1 MMSITKLEK
10 IEEGKYQLT
19 SLPCPT
25 CKQTLTLDVSSYAVF
40 QLNQGAGAMTVLPDV
55 SVDVRERFMSGF
67 CSPCWTATFGSDE
80 DDDE

>member
-10 IEEGKYQLT
+10 IEEGKYSLT

-25 CKQTLTLDVSSYAVF
+25 CKQTLSLEVSSYAVF
-40 QLNQGAGAMTVLPDV
+40 QLNQGAGATTVLPDV

-67 CSPCWTATFGSDE
+67 CPPCWTEMFGDE
-80 DDDE
+80 EEDE